1 MNFFYFQIAVP
12 IPIREVFTY
21 KSSQMLPKGARVQIS
36 FGSKTLIGIV
46 IEQLKSKP
54 TYEVKEVSKIFE
66 NKPIFESNIF
76 NCLIWASKYYH
87 HPIGEVFQTFTPN
100 LLRNDKKSLPNIEGS
115 SINDYKVNES
125 DMHQSLTASQTKA
138 IKNINTDKEF
148 NISLLHGVTGSGKTE
163 VYLNLVSDIIN
174 KNQAALILVPEI
186 NLTPQLHKVFSTRFN
201 GEIGLYHSKQTPLQR
216 FKVWSKA
223 RSGNI
228 RIVIGTR
235 SAIMNPIL
243 NLGLIIIDEEH
254 DQSFKQSEGF
264 KFSARELGIKRAQK
278 EDIPILLGSATPSLS
293 VLKLVE
299 ENKVTKI
306 NMPERVDG
314 RKPPSLI
321 ILDINNKKLISG
333 IAQESLEAIDTTL
346 KENKQVLIFINRRGF
361 APMLQCNTC
370 GWTAECAACESNLVF
385 HKERNRLICHRCESA
400 YGTPELCP
408 SCASSQIELLGLG
421 TEKVEDYLASTF
433 PDVSTIRIDQDSTKK
448 KNSMNEIYEQLDN
461 SGPAIL
467 VGTQMLAK
475 GHDFN
480 NVALT
485 LVINADNGLISP
497 EVNALEKVS
506 QLLIQV
512 SGRAGRKNNDPKVI
526 IQTRYPQDK
535 TLNQIRNGDYLSF
548 ANKKLAENKA
558 SSLPPYSCASILRST
573 SPTQQNNIN
582 FLLRVESLLKGKKNI
597 ITLGPLPSFIAKTK
611 GSYKHSLYIQT
622 SNRAY
627 LNRVLAFLANEISAL
642 KESKKVRWSF
652 DIDPIDFS

>member
-1 MNFFYFQIAVP
+1 MDENHNKKPLLYNGKMNFFYFQIAVP

-100 LLRNDKKSLPNIEGS
+100 LLRNDKKSLPNIEDS

-254 DQSFKQSEGF
+254 DQSFRQSEGF
-264 KFSARELGIKRAQK
+264 KFRRYHAH
-278 EDIPILLGSATPSLS
+278 
-293 VLKLVE
+293 
-299 ENKVTKI
+299 
-306 NMPERVDG
+306 
-314 RKPPSLI
+314 
-321 ILDINNKKLISG
+321 
-333 IAQESLEAIDTTL
+333 ESL
-346 KENKQVLIFINRRGF
+346 
-361 APMLQCNTC
+361 
-370 GWTAECAACESNLVF
+370 W
-385 HKERNRLICHRCESA
+385 
-400 YGTPELCP
+400 
-408 SCASSQIELLGLG
+408 
-421 TEKVEDYLASTF
+421 
-433 PDVSTIRIDQDSTKK
+433 
-448 KNSMNEIYEQLDN
+448 
-461 SGPAIL
+461 
-467 VGTQMLAK
+467 
-475 GHDFN
+475 
-480 NVALT
+480 
-485 LVINADNGLISP
+485 
-497 EVNALEKVS
+497 
-506 QLLIQV
+506 
-512 SGRAGRKNNDPKVI
+512 
-526 IQTRYPQDK
+526 YP
-535 TLNQIRNGDYLSF
+535 
-548 ANKKLAENKA
+548 
-558 SSLPPYSCASILRST
+558 
-573 SPTQQNNIN
+573 
-582 FLLRVESLLKGKKNI
+582 
-597 ITLGPLPSFIAKTK
+597 
-611 GSYKHSLYIQT
+611 
-622 SNRAY
+622 
-627 LNRVLAFLANEISAL
+627 
-642 KESKKVRWSF
+642 
-652 DIDPIDFS
+652 